1 MKVKDYRSRI
11 ENETASPSTAA
22 AATEAANADNSGTW
36 QGALQ
41 VLLDGSAD
49 KTTRL
54 EALRI
59 LAAGMFAGIEFA
71 PYRPRFQDALRTI
84 AADSNADPALRQSAL
99 GALINMKD
107 VTARTLL
114 SQGLRQPASAAV
126 PPAVALEMLSLDDH
140 ASAAGLAREALAS
153 SREAA
158 VRQQAVRI
166 LGADPS
172 AKEQLRGI
180 LNDKNEFRE
189 VRRASAVALRS
200 LEPTAFRNAA
210 EAILADPGDFPDIK
224 ATLKGALDR
233 SR

>member
-1 MKVKDYRSRI
+1 MKVKDYRSQI
-11 ENETASPSTAA
+11 EKETSDAPRAA
-22 AATEAANADNSGTW
+22 EATEAASADSAGTW

-41 VLLDGSAD
+41 MLLDGRAET
-49 KTTRL
+49 KTRL
-54 EALRI
+54 EAFRI
-59 LAAGMFAGIEFA
+59 LAAGMFTGLEFT
-71 PYRPRFQDALRTI
+71 PYRARFQDALRQI
-84 AADSNADPALRQSAL
+84 AGDSNADPALRQAAL
-99 GALINMKD
+99 GALVNMRD

-153 SREAA
+153 SKEAA

-172 AKEQLRGI
+172 AKDELRGI
-180 LNDKNEFRE
+180 LQDKNEFRE

-200 LEPTAFRNAA
+200 LEPTAFKNDART
-210 EAILADPGDFPDIK
+210 ILADPDDFPEIK

-233 SR
+233 SH